1 MAEMV
6 AANLGGQADSNG
18 YGALPVPRLD
28 AALQGLI
35 GAGRVFS
42 LQQPLTADM
51 PQWAVQPAYNLTT
64 VVTHDDSSSMMAR
77 PATGSFERIEHSGHS
92 GTHID
97 ALCHVGSWH
106 DDQPYVHGDIPA
118 RDIQSASGYR
128 KLGAEHFPPIL
139 VRGILL
145 DVAAAKGLPCLPDLY
160 EITVE
165 DLRLCEQRQGVA
177 VTPGSA
183 VLIRT
188 GFARYWRADQAR
200 YMGRGAGAG
209 AEAARYL
216 AERGCV
222 VTGADTANYEVLAFP
237 ALPAHVILLYE
248 HGIPIVENLN
258 LEELAAAK
266 VDEFLFITLP
276 IAFSGSTGSTV
287 HPIAVA

>member
-1 MAEMV
+1 MAGM
-6 AANLGGQADSNG
+6 AASSDRQSNSSG

-42 LQQPLTADM
+42 LQQPLTPEM

-64 VVTHDDSSSMMAR
+64 VVTHDESSAMLAR
-77 PATGSFERIEHSGHS
+77 PATSSFERIEHSGHS

-106 DDQPYVHGDIPA
+106 DDQPYVHGDIPV
-118 RDIQSASGYR
+118 REIQSSTGHS

-145 DVAAAKGLPCLPDLY
+145 DVAAAKGVPCLPDLY
-160 EITVE
+160 EVTAD
-165 DLRLCEQRQGVA
+165 DLRLCEQRQGVN

-188 GFARYWRADQAR
+188 GFAQYWRTDQAR
-200 YMGRGAGAG
+200 YMSAGAGAG

-237 ALPAHVILLYE
+237 ALPAHGILLYE

-258 LEELAAAK
+258 LEELAAAA
-266 VDEFLFITLP
+266 VHEFLFITLP